1 MEQHNIASRL
11 DRIEKV
17 LKNIQENMVDV
28 DVIITEEERRMLDE
42 SIEHEKSGKLVSLE
56 EIKHVRNKVR

>member
-1 MEQHNIASRL
+1 MEQSIDSRL
-11 DRIEKV
+11 ERIEKV

-42 SIEHEKSGKLVSLE
+42 SVENEKRGKLVSLE
-56 EIKHVRNKVR
+56 AIKNVRHKVK